1 MCASKAKRKARGNG
15 DGNGDDN
22 GDDNGDHMKFARKN
36 RDLKRYPGFGGI
48 TRACVVFLYAPL
60 VVIALYSFN
69 EIRSITVWGGF
80 SLDWYVKAFNNELI
94 QRSTYN
100 SLIIAL
106 GAAAMST
113 TLATAAA
120 LAIVRG
126 KSFRGREASIGVIN
140 LPLMVP
146 EIVSAIATLVFFVL
160 VGIPLGIGSILLAH
174 TVFCIPFAYLPISAR
189 LEGIEG
195 YFDEAAADL
204 YANPRQTF
212 RHVLLPMML
221 PGVFAGFMLAF
232 IISLDD
238 FIITNF
244 VAGPGA
250 STLPLAIYGMVRTGL
265 TPEINAVSTLLL
277 LVSMIFVILSY
288 LLGRKP
294 AAE

>member
-1 MCASKAKRKARGNG
+1 MNPPPKT
-15 DGNGDDN
+15 
-22 GDDNGDHMKFARKN
+22 

-48 TRACVVFLYAPL
+48 TWACLIFLYGPL
-60 VVIALYSFN
+60 IVIALYSFN

-80 SLDWYVKAFNNELI
+80 SFHWYIKAFNNELI
-94 QRSTYN
+94 QRASYN
-100 SLIIAL
+100 SLIIAIS
-106 GAAAMST
+106 AATCAT

-120 LAIVRG
+120 LAIIRHRG
-126 KSFRGREASIGVIN
+126 FRGREASIGVIN

-146 EIVSAIATLVFFVL
+146 EIVSAIASLVFFVV

-174 TVFCIPFAYLPISAR
+174 TVFCIPFAYLPIAAR

-195 YFDEAAADL
+195 YYEEAASDL
-204 YANPRQTF
+204 YAGGTQTF
-212 RHVLLPMML
+212 RYVLLPMML
-221 PGVFAGFMLAF
+221 PGIFAGFMLAF

-250 STLPLAIYGMVRTGL
+250 STLPLAIYGLVRTGL

-277 LVSMIFVILSY
+277 IVSIVFVMFSY
-288 LLGRKP
+288 LLGRKRYP
-294 AAE
+294 AAD